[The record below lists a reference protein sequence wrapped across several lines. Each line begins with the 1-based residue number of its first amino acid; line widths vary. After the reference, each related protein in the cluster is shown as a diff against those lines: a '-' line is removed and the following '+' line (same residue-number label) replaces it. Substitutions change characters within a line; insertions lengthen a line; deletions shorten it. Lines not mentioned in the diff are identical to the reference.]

1 MYICIMIKGFR
12 YRIYPNKKQTQQL
25 NEMLGNAR
33 FVYNWALDRRIK
45 EYQAEKKS
53 VSAFTLMT
61 ELTQLKKQE
70 EHNWLTLSVA
80 QSLQQSIVNMDKAFT
95 RFFKQKKGFPKF
107 KSKHIGTH
115 HVGFPQNTKV
125 DFEASKIS
133 LPKLGCVKTKISR
146 EFDGNIKT
154 STIEKTPTNKFFIS
168 ITVELPDFKVKQKLI
183 SKTKAVG
190 IDTGIKTTLSDG
202 TEIENPKHLKSSI
215 QRLKVLQRRASKKQK
230 GSSNRKKANLKVAIL
245 HEKISNQRLDF
256 LHKTTTA
263 IAKQYD
269 TVACENLNIAGMM
282 KNRKLAQSI
291 ADLGLGR
298 FYTLLEYKM
307 KEQGGNY
314 LEIGRFEPSSKMC
327 GCGVINK
334 ELKLSDRTWLCK
346 SCGSINDRDILA
358 ANNILKFALNP
369 KNKTTDGMS
378 GIAYGD
384 AGVSQVEEVG
394 TVDGRSLRP

>member
-1 MYICIMIKGFR
+1 MVKGFR
-12 YRIYPNKKQTQQL
+12 YRIYPNKEQEQQL
-25 NEMLGNAR
+25 NQMLGNAR

-45 EYQAEKKS
+45 EYQSEKKS
-53 VSAFTLMT
+53 ISAFTLMT
-61 ELTQLKKQE
+61 ELTQLKKNPE
-70 EHNWLTLSVA
+70 YEWLKLSVA

-107 KSKHIGTH
+107 KSKHKGTH
-115 HVGFPQNTKV
+115 SVGFPQNTKV
-125 DFEASKIS
+125 DFENNKVSVNKI
-133 LPKLGCVKTKISR
+133 GWIKTKISR
-146 EFDGNIKT
+146 TFDGKIKT
-154 STIEKTPTNKFFIS
+154 ATIEKKPTGKFFVS
-168 ITVELPDFKVKQKLI
+168 ITVELPDVKVKQKPI
-183 SKTKAVG
+183 SKVNAVG
-190 IDTGIKTTLSDG
+190 IDTGIKTFATLSDG
-202 TEIENPKHLKSSI
+202 TEIENPKHLKNSI

-230 GSSNRKKANLKVAIL
+230 GSSNRKKANLKVALL

-269 TVACENLNIAGMM
+269 TVACENLNISGMM
-282 KNRKLAQSI
+282 RNHKLAQSI

-307 KEQGGNY
+307 QEQGGNY

-334 ELKLSDRTWLCK
+334 ELKLSDRIWTCK
-346 SCGSINDRDILA
+346 SCGSINDRDGLA
-358 ANNILKFALNP
+358 AKNILKFALNP

-378 GIAYGD
+378 GVACGD
-384 AGVSQVEEVG
+384 VGVSQVDEAG
-394 TVDGRSLRP
+394 TVSGRSLRP